1 MDKFIIKAPKPLDVS
16 TEAALSRA
24 FDKTDLVDV
33 VNQVKDITSSSTD
46 EQLEALKALESNELE
61 FDEDSA
67 SLIASLYW
75 DVVKSRVALQTVNDK
90 MKNLIREEMEAEG
103 KSTVEASVIRA
114 KFQLSK
120 PNVTVSYDVDSLKTE
135 RPDVYD
141 RCTDFSGKPMS
152 DEERADV
159 ENDIAKLQKL
169 LADLNKKI
177 VEDNAAKTP
186 IFNEKLFQSMANE
199 DDTLKKFIDVKT
211 AKPRLYF
218 KEMKDDAE

>member
-24 FDKTDLVDV
+24 FDKADLVDV
-33 VNQVKDITSSSTD
+33 VKQVKDITSSSTD

-61 FDEDSA
+61 FDEDSS

-120 PNVTVSYDVDSLKTE
+120 SNVTVSYDVDSLKTE

-141 RCTDFSGKPMS
+141 KCTDFSGKPMS

-169 LADLNKKI
+169 LAELNKKI

-186 IFNEKLFQSMANE
+186 IFNEKLFQSIANE
-199 DDTLKKFIDVKT
+199 DDSLKKFIDVKT

-218 KEMKDDAE
+218 KEMKDGAE